1 MGDNKPARIEE
12 SGDGKA
18 AKKSLDDHFDVFG
31 DAIMPQ
37 KGFTPTDKFRAKNEQ
52 KAESFVK
59 EGQGSDKLA
68 PFYIDGRDSDK
79 PESKPEAKPETR
91 PNNGRLSPGEFNRR
105 WNNYDNYPNY
115 YGKPGTWD
123 NYSPGG
129 FLNRGK
135 GDRLDRLEGLTKPI
149 KPKSV
154 VPKALTLPEFRDR
167 AIERFKDIDTNDNGV
182 ISVSELAKAV
192 EDGDFKGQ
200 DAQMLAG
207 LYNARETIYKNAY
220 DLPFPWTDQG
230 GITRQDIALVGD
242 EIMPPGFKGLDA
254 VEKQFDDIDKDKDGY
269 MTRRELENAK
279 LDSTTLQFI
288 EKEYGDI
295 QGAKLDGFWSGISK
309 ADLAKYREEEGK
321 DYEES
326 DESLVLK
333 AINDTQNTQRR
344 LDAFGINEDTKFNFD
359 FTYDRIQQSDA
370 GSCYLISVLASAA
383 RNSPDTLE
391 NLIKDNNNGTYTVTF
406 PGDRENPIT
415 VKAPTE
421 AELGLFR
428 HSRTPN
434 RNQMWVP
441 IMEKAYGEWRL
452 EHGDMR
458 EQRLSEKEKLAYD
471 AAGQGGYIDTV
482 TRLVTG
488 IEPEVTKL
496 KRSSGP
502 ALEARFE
509 KAFASGNQLNM
520 TITTQTTDSGQTP
533 SGYFGKHAYSILDYD
548 GEREGGA
555 SILLR
560 NPWGEGKDSPRG
572 EFWVKVDDLYKDFN
586 IVVIAE
592 LPNSKKTPA

>member
-220 DLPFPWTDQG
+220 DLPFPWTDEG
-230 GITRQDIALVGD
+230 GITRQDIAVVGD
-242 EIMPPGFKGLDA
+242 EIMPSGFRGLDA

-269 MTRRELENAK
+269 MTRRELESAK

-295 QGAKLDGFWSGISK
+295 QGAKLDGFWSGI
-309 ADLAKYREEEGK
+309 
-321 DYEES
+321 
-326 DESLVLK
+326 
-333 AINDTQNTQRR
+333 
-344 LDAFGINEDTKFNFD
+344 
-359 FTYDRIQQSDA
+359 
-370 GSCYLISVLASAA
+370 
-383 RNSPDTLE
+383 
-391 NLIKDNNNGTYTVTF
+391 
-406 PGDRENPIT
+406 
-415 VKAPTE
+415 
-421 AELGLFR
+421 
-428 HSRTPN
+428 
-434 RNQMWVP
+434 
-441 IMEKAYGEWRL
+441 
-452 EHGDMR
+452 
-458 EQRLSEKEKLAYD
+458 
-471 AAGQGGYIDTV
+471 
-482 TRLVTG
+482 
-488 IEPEVTKL
+488 
-496 KRSSGP
+496 
-502 ALEARFE
+502 
-509 KAFASGNQLNM
+509 
-520 TITTQTTDSGQTP
+520 
-533 SGYFGKHAYSILDYD
+533 
-548 GEREGGA
+548 
-555 SILLR
+555 
-560 NPWGEGKDSPRG
+560 
-572 EFWVKVDDLYKDFN
+572 
-586 IVVIAE
+586 
-592 LPNSKKTPA
+592 

>member
-135 GDRLDRLEGLTKPI
+135 GNGKESRFKLPELKTAVPQNLTM
-149 KPKSV
+149 
-154 VPKALTLPEFRDR
+154 PEFRDL
-167 AIERFKDIDTNDNGV
+167 ALERFKDIDTNDNGV
-182 ISVSELAKAV
+182 ISVSELARAV

-207 LYNARETIYKNAY
+207 LYNSREKIYKNSY

-230 GITRQDIALVGD
+230 GITMKDISLVGD
-242 EIMPPGFKGLDA
+242 EIIPKGFAGLSD
-254 VEKQFDDIDKDKDGY
+254 VEKNFDQIDKNKDGY
-269 MTRRELENAK
+269 MSRRELEKAGI
-279 LDSTTLQFI
+279 DGATLQYI
-288 EKEYGDI
+288 EKEYDEI
-295 QGAKLDGFWSGISK
+295 QGTKLDGFWSGISR
-309 ADLAKYREEEGK
+309 ADIAEYREDQK
-321 DYEES
+321 KAYEEA
-326 DESLVLK
+326 DEALVWGGLV
-333 AINDTQNTQRR
+333 NTHNTQLR
-344 LDAFGINEDTKFNFD
+344 LESFGIDEDTKFNFD

-391 NLIKDNNNGTYTVTF
+391 NLIKDNENGTYTVTF
-406 PGDRENPIT
+406 PGDRENPVT

-458 EQRLSEKEKLAYD
+458 ERRLSEKEKLAYD

-488 IEPEVTKL
+488 VEPEVTKL

-520 TITTQTTDSGQTP
+520 TITTQATDSGQTP

-548 GEREGGA
+548 GERDGGA

-560 NPWGEGKDSPRG
+560 NPWGEGTNSPRG

-586 IVVIAE
+586 FVVVAE
-592 LPNSKKTPA
+592 LPNSKRTPA

>member
-1 MGDNKPARIEE
+1 MGDNKVSLSADSGQE
-12 SGDGKA
+12 SKDIRDQKNQ
-18 AKKSLDDHFDVFG
+18 KDQKDQKDHFDLFG
-31 DAIMPQ
+31 DAILPQ
-37 KGFTPTDKFRAKNEQ
+37 KGFTPTEEFRDKQEF
-52 KAESFVK
+52 
-59 EGQGSDKLA
+59 
-68 PFYIDGRDSDK
+68 K
-79 PESKPEAKPETR
+79 PEKFELYKDPYNFERSWN
-91 PNNGRLSPGEFNRR
+91 NNGNQ
-105 WNNYDNYPNY
+105 PNY
-115 YGKPGTWD
+115 YGNPGIWD
-123 NYSPGG
+123 NYRPGG
-129 FLNRGK
+129 ELVPGK
-135 GDRLDRLEGLTKPI
+135 GQWQDGYIKPTKPM
-149 KPKSV
+149 KPKSA
-154 VPKALTLPEFRDR
+154 VPAALTLPEFRDR
-167 AIERFKDIDTNDNGV
+167 AIERFKDIDSNDNGV
-182 ISVSELAKAV
+182 IGVSELARAV
-192 EDGDFKGQ
+192 EAGDFKGQ

-242 EIMPPGFKGLDA
+242 EVFPSGYQGLDE
-254 VEKQFDDIDKDKDGY
+254 VEKKFDEIDKNKDGY
-269 MTRRELENAK
+269 MTRRELEKAD

-295 QGAKLDGFWSGISK
+295 QGAKLDGFWSGISR
-309 ADLAKYREEEGK
+309 ADLAEYREDEGK
-321 DYEES
+321 HYAES
-326 DESLVLK
+326 DESLVLN
-333 AINDTQNTQRR
+333 AIRDTQSTQQR
-344 LDAFGINEDTKFNFD
+344 LAAFGITEDTRFNFD

-383 RNSPDTLE
+383 RNSPETLE

-406 PGDRENPIT
+406 PGDRENPVT

-428 HSRTPN
+428 HTRTPN
-434 RNQMWVP
+434 RNQMWVA

-488 IEPEVTKL
+488 VEPEVTRL

-509 KAFASGNQLNM
+509 KAFASGNQHNM
-520 TITTQTTDSGQTP
+520 TITTQTTDSGQTQ
-533 SGYFGKHAYSILDYD
+533 SGYFGKHAYSILDFD
-548 GEREGGA
+548 AEREGGA

-572 EFWVKVDDLYKDFN
+572 EFWVKVDDLYKDFK